1 VDRCPSLVALMFS
14 NAARLFPRKAEART
28 MTQTA
33 ELTTSNRT
41 VASPRILVV
50 DDEVCIADL
59 LSEMLRIL
67 GYTPTACNSPL
78 TALELLASQEFD
90 VVLSDFRMP
99 HLNGDEFF
107 RRVVSEHPELRSRF
121 VFLTGDTMSEGTHDF
136 MTGQRS
142 RYICKPF
149 DIATVQQV
157 ITDIVSQEA
166 A

>member
-1 VDRCPSLVALMFS
+1 
-14 NAARLFPRKAEART
+14 

-33 ELTTSNRT
+33 EFPTSNTT
-41 VASPRILVV
+41 VTAPRILVV

-67 GYTPTACNSPL
+67 GFTPTACNSPL
-78 TALELLASQEFD
+78 VALELLAREEFD

-107 RRVVSEHPELRSRF
+107 RRVVSSHPHLRSRF
-121 VFLTGDTMSEGTHDF
+121 VFLTGDTMSEGTNDLRS
-136 MTGQRS
+136 GQGS

-149 DIATVQQV
+149 DIATIQQV
-157 ITDIVSQEA
+157 ITDIVAQEA

>member
-1 VDRCPSLVALMFS
+1 
-14 NAARLFPRKAEART
+14 
-28 MTQTA
+28 MTHTA
-33 ELTTSNRT
+33 ELTTSNT
-41 VASPRILVV
+41 TIASPRILVV

-59 LSEMLRIL
+59 LTEMLRIL
-67 GYTPTACNSPL
+67 GFTPTACNSPL
-78 TALELLASQEFD
+78 TALELLETQEFD

-107 RRVVSEHPELRSRF
+107 RRVVSDHPHLRSRF
-121 VFLTGDTMSEGTHDF
+121 VFLTGDTMTEGTHDL
-136 MTGQRS
+136 RS
-142 RYICKPF
+142 GHGNRYICKPF

>member
-1 VDRCPSLVALMFS
+1 MDRYPSLVALMFS
-14 NAARLFPRKAEART
+14 DAACPFPRKAEART
-28 MTQTA
+28 MIQTE
-33 ELTTSNRT
+33 ELSTSNTT
-41 VASPRILVV
+41 VASARVLVV

-67 GYTPTACNSPL
+67 GFTPTTCNSPL
-78 TALELLASQEFD
+78 TALELLAKEEFD

-107 RRVVSEHPELRSRF
+107 RRVASEYPYLRSRF
-121 VFLTGDTMSEGTHDF
+121 VFLTGDTMSEGTHDL
-136 MTGQRS
+136 MSGHGS

-149 DIATVQQV
+149 DMATVQQV
-157 ITDIVSQEA
+157 ITEIVAQEA

>member
-1 VDRCPSLVALMFS
+1 
-14 NAARLFPRKAEART
+14 

-33 ELTTSNRT
+33 ELTTSNTT

-50 DDEVCIADL
+50 DDEVCISDL

-67 GYTPTACNSPL
+67 GFTPTACNSPL
-78 TALELLASQEFD
+78 TALELLGSQEFD

-107 RRVVSEHPELRSRF
+107 RRVVSEHPHLRSRF
-121 VFLTGDTMSEGTHDF
+121 VFLTGDTMTEETHDLRS
-136 MTGQRS
+136 GHGS

>member
-1 VDRCPSLVALMFS
+1 VDRFPSLVALMFS
-14 NAARLFPRKAEART
+14 HAACPFPRKAQARI

-33 ELTTSNRT
+33 ELPDSKTN
-41 VASPRILVV
+41 VASARVLVV

-59 LSEMLRIL
+59 LSEMLRLL
-67 GYTPTACNSPL
+67 GFTPTTCNSPL
-78 TALELLASQEFD
+78 TALELLSREEFD

-107 RRVVSEHPELRSRF
+107 RRVVSQHPYLRSRF
-121 VFLTGDTMSEGTHDF
+121 VFLTGDTMTEGTHDWQ
-136 MTGQRS
+136 GS

-149 DIATVQQV
+149 DIATVQQT
-157 ITDIVSQEA
+157 ITEIVARKA

>member
-1 VDRCPSLVALMFS
+1 
-14 NAARLFPRKAEART
+14 

-33 ELTTSNRT
+33 ELSTPGTT
-41 VASPRILVV
+41 VASARILVV

-67 GYTPTACNSPL
+67 GFTPTACNSPL
-78 TALELLASQEFD
+78 VALELLAREEFD

-107 RRVVSEHPELRSRF
+107 RRVVAEHPQLRSRF
-121 VFLTGDTMSEGTHDF
+121 VFLTGDTMTEATQDLRSGHGT
-136 MTGQRS
+136 

-149 DIATVQQV
+149 DISTVQQV
-157 ITDIVSQEA
+157 ITDIVSQDA
-166 A
+166 